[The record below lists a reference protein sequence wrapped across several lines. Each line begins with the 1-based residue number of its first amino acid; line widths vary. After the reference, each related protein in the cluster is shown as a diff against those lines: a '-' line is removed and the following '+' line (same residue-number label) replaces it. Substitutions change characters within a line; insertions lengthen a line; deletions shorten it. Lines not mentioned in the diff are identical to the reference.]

1 MLGLLYTDT
10 KRNREALRE
19 LLAGLK
25 SEPTNPQALEALR
38 KLQSQD
44 PWGGGSNAT
53 PVR

>member
-10 KRNREALRE
+10 KRNWEALRE
-19 LLAGLK
+19 LQIGLK

-44 PWGGGSNAT
+44 PPEGASSAS